1 MTGMDSMLR
10 NWQAGRAN
18 RRQDQRASALLE
30 RVREGLVLLDDA
42 LAELADADE
51 LRGLAGLIAERLG
64 LEPEEVICAV
74 AAPSERRLTV
84 LCRAAGLNING
95 FSAVLRMRC
104 RARGAIH
111 SPAQALTAFHD
122 MPVQTAQQMAHMAKG
137 R

>member
-1 MTGMDSMLR
+1 MGSTLR
-10 NWQAGRAN
+10 NSPAGKASTN
-18 RRQDQRASALLE
+18 EDTRASAILD

-42 LAELADADE
+42 VVELTDADE
-51 LRGLAGLIAERLG
+51 TLGLAGLIAQRLG
-64 LEPEEVICAV
+64 LEPEDVFRAIAV
-74 AAPSERRLTV
+74 PSEQLLTV

-104 RARGAIH
+104 RTRGAIH

-122 MPVQTAQQMAHMAKG
+122 MPVETAQRMVHMAKG

>member
-1 MTGMDSMLR
+1 MRSTLR
-10 NWQAGRAN
+10 NSPAGKASTN
-18 RRQDQRASALLE
+18 EDARASAILE

-42 LAELADADE
+42 VVELADADE
-51 LRGLAGLIAERLG
+51 TLGLAGLIAQRLG
-64 LEPEEVICAV
+64 LEPEDVFRAIAV
-74 AAPSERRLTV
+74 PSEQLLTV

-104 RARGAIH
+104 RTRGAIH

-122 MPVQTAQQMAHMAKG
+122 MPVETAQRMVHMAKG

>member
-1 MTGMDSMLR
+1 MDSMLR

-64 LEPEEVICAV
+64 LEPEKSS
-74 AAPSERRLTV
+74 APSRRP
-84 LCRAAGLNING
+84 R
-95 FSAVLRMRC
+95 S
-104 RARGAIH
+104 GA
-111 SPAQALTAFHD
+111 
-122 MPVQTAQQMAHMAKG
+122 
-137 R
+137 

>member
-1 MTGMDSMLR
+1 MRSTPRNSPAGKASTSEDS
-10 NWQAGRAN
+10 
-18 RRQDQRASALLE
+18 RASEILD

-42 LAELADADE
+42 VVELADADE
-51 LRGLAGLIAERLG
+51 MLGLAGLIAEPLG
-64 LEPEEVICAV
+64 LEPEDVFRAIAV
-74 AAPSERRLTV
+74 PSEQLLTV

-104 RARGAIH
+104 RTRGAIH

-122 MPVQTAQQMAHMAKG
+122 MPVETAQRMMHMAKG

>member
-1 MTGMDSMLR
+1 MSSILR
-10 NWQAGRAN
+10 NPPAGKASTEVA
-18 RRQDQRASALLE
+18 RASAILE

-42 LAELADADE
+42 VVELADADE
-51 LRGLAGLIAERLG
+51 TLGLAGLIAERLG
-64 LEPEEVICAV
+64 LEPEDVFRAIAV
-74 AAPSERRLTV
+74 PSEQLLTV

-104 RARGAIH
+104 RTRGAIH

-122 MPVQTAQQMAHMAKG
+122 MPVETAQRMVHMAKG